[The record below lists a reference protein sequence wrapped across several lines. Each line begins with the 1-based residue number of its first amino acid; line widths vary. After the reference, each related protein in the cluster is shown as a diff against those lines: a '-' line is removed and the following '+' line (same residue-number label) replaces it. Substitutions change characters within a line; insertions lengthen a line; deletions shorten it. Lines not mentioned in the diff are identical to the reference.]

1 MVLIVVRSVVLR
13 RAKILEIK
21 HWGHGLLCWRLLKQ
35 GRDIKLRGGKM
46 LLIVIH
52 LLLCCLQ
59 VRMSLLSLLGEID
72 LAVGVDRRY
81 ILVLGCSICDQGA
94 IRVLVLEERTITC

>member
-1 MVLIVVRSVVLR
+1 
-13 RAKILEIK
+13 
-21 HWGHGLLCWRLLKQ
+21 
-35 GRDIKLRGGKM
+35 M

-81 ILVLGCSICDQGA
+81 ILVLGCSISDQGA
-94 IRVLVLEERTITC
+94 IRVLVLKERTITRRDWLALNGRSRCIGVQWNCHVVAVL